1 MIHEGR
7 AWLGGELEGL
17 GLWVCPSQANYL
29 LIRGREDLWE
39 KLLVRGILARSCANY
54 HGLGPQWLRLAVKRH
69 EENRALI
76 AALTDIGKE
85 G

>member
-1 MIHEGR
+1 MVIKLVASDLDGTLLQNG
-7 AWLGGELEGL
+7 A
-17 GLWVCPSQANYL
+17 QAL
-29 LIRGREDLWE
+29 TPEALRLIG
-39 KLLVRGILARSCANY
+39 KLLERGILARSCANY

-76 AALTDIGKE
+76 SALTDIGKE